1 MSGGVEVGR
10 GGSFTLVEEL
20 RLNSE
25 AAALASDAEF

>member
-1 MSGGVEVGR
+1 MSGG
-10 GGSFTLVEEL
+10 GGGGAFTLVEEL